1 MRAPALLVGLA
12 LMAVTTSA
20 RAIDPLACTE
30 AAESGQRARAESK
43 LRAAQTQFAVCQSQ
57 DCPSLVRQDCSKWA
71 VEVAG
76 LLPTIVIDARDA
88 TGRDLADVTVLVDRE
103 VLVATIDGKS
113 VSIDPG
119 PHVLTFEHAGSASVV
134 QKVIIKEGMKGRM
147 ITVTFED
154 ANRPPTPA
162 PPPVVQRET
171 TPSSGGHTAW
181 PWVVVGVGGV
191 AVVTGIVMIA
201 TAPSLPSGCRSDT
214 RTCTQRE
221 GETPADY
228 SERQD
233 RASSAV
239 NQPLFGALTAGVGAG
254 IVGLGLLWHFLEP
267 SASRASAG
275 LRVAPWSTASSA
287 GLAALGA
294 F

>member
-12 LMAVTTSA
+12 LMAVTTTA

-30 AAESGQRARAESK
+30 AAEAGQRARAESK

-71 VEVAG
+71 VEVTG

-119 PHVLTFEHAGSASVV
+119 PHVLTFEHAGSANVV
-134 QKVIIKEGMKGRM
+134 QKVIIKEGMKGRI

-154 ANRPPTPA
+154 ANRPAT
-162 PPPVVQRET
+162 PPPPPPRE
-171 TPSSGGHTAW
+171 PLPISGGHTAW
-181 PWVVVGVGGV
+181 PWLVVGVGGA
-191 AVVTGIVMIA
+191 AVVAGIVAIA
-201 TAPSLPSGCRSDT
+201 TAPSLPQGCIT
-214 RTCTQRE
+214 VTKTCNPIA
-221 GETPADY
+221 GETSATYADRQ
-228 SERQD
+228 ER
-233 RASSAV
+233 AGSSV
-239 NQPLFGALTAGVGAG
+239 NQPIFGGIAVGVGAG
-254 IVGLGLLWHFLEP
+254 IVALGLLWHFLE
-267 SASRASAG
+267 R
-275 LRVAPWSTASSA
+275 
-287 GLAALGA
+287 
-294 F
+294 

>member
-1 MRAPALLVGLA
+1 MRVSALLVGLA
-12 LMAVTTSA
+12 LMAVTTTA

-76 LLPTIVIDARDA
+76 LVPTIVIDARDA
-88 TGRDLADVTVLVDRE
+88 IGRDLADVTVLVDRE
-103 VLVATIDGKS
+103 VLVATIDGKP

-134 QKVIIKEGMKGRM
+134 QKVIIKEGMKGR
-147 ITVTFED
+147 ILTVTFDD
-154 ANRPPTPA
+154 ANRPPA
-162 PPPVVQRET
+162 SAPPVVREPART
-171 TPSSGGHTAW
+171 TGGHTPW
-181 PWVVVGVGGV
+181 PWVVVGVGG
-191 AVVTGIVMIA
+191 AALVTGIVMIA
-201 TAPSLPSGCRSDT
+201 TAPALPAGCNSVT
-214 RTCTQRE
+214 KTCDQLQSE
-221 GETPADY
+221 SSAEY
-228 SERQD
+228 SERQE
-233 RASSAV
+233 RAGSSID
-239 NQPLFGALTAGVGAG
+239 QPRFGAIAAGVGAG

-267 SASRASAG
+267 SASPASAG